1 MKQELLGRTTVV
13 LSSPN
18 PAVELHF
25 DLQRLKMTEA
35 QRKIAMKLFAQNPV
49 AEVAEEGHS
58 FAAERGMDGP
68 ASKYLTRD
76 EFESIRALGVRL
88 GTSGVLAAAQCDF
101 CLHCVKLEARPEFG
115 EAVR

>member
-1 MKQELLGRTTVV
+1 
-13 LSSPN
+13 
-18 PAVELHF
+18 
-25 DLQRLKMTEA
+25 
-35 QRKIAMKLFAQNPV
+35 MKLFAQNPV